1 MKYDLVIFD
10 MDGTVLDSLTDLAAA
25 MNRALRESGLPER
38 SREDLKNALGKGARW
53 FADHAAPED
62 AAPQQKEEVYQRF
75 IRFYDGNNAVHTAP
89 YPGIPELLRE
99 LRAAGVKTAVVSNKM
114 DPAARALSE
123 RHFGPLMD
131 IAVGE
136 RKGVRRKPAP
146 DAVLEVLKELDT
158 APERAV
164 YVGDSEVD
172 VETGRNA
179 GMDVISVTWGYRDKA
194 VLEAAGGT
202 CFAADA
208 AELKKQLG
216 F

>member
-1 MKYDLVIFD
+1 MR
-10 MDGTVLDSLTDLAAA
+10 G
-25 MNRALRESGLPER
+25 
-38 SREDLKNALGKGARW
+38 
-53 FADHAAPED
+53 
-62 AAPQQKEEVYQRF
+62 
-75 IRFYDGNNAVHTAP
+75 
-89 YPGIPELLRE
+89 
-99 LRAAGVKTAVVSNKM
+99 LRATAT
-114 DPAARALSE
+114 ARRWKAEKYL
-123 RHFGPLMD
+123 
-131 IAVGE
+131 
-136 RKGVRRKPAP
+136 K
-146 DAVLEVLKELDT
+146 VLKELDT